1 MKRCLYHAKVVRI
14 LDACKGTNSSF
25 TRRCLYKN
33 TITPNT
39 ALVLNTFR
47 VTLSN
52 ISKETILEEGFQWI
66 VWVLCA
72 GLMKVTNMLLVIYPT
87 TKVHL
92 NYSGILEVTLF
103 QYITSQ
109 KVIYQKQ
116 DVLNGIW
123 SVQGV

>member
-1 MKRCLYHAKVVRI
+1 MDSLGSLHWPHESNEHAPR
-14 LDACKGTNSSF
+14 D
-25 TRRCLYKN
+25 
-33 TITPNT
+33 
-39 ALVLNTFR
+39 
-47 VTLSN
+47 LSN
-52 ISKETILEEGFQWI
+52 
-66 VWVLCA
+66 
-72 GLMKVTNMLLVIYPT
+72 N
-87 TKVHL
+87 KVHL